1 MKTEDYKENCMNKY
15 NETRLLLCS
24 GIHEVKALF
33 FLLIFYIS
41 LDFPMERHRK
51 STTEGVIPLGLT
63 NSLNFC
69 ILRTSPLLLACASNS
84 ARTCIVS
91 GAILSKACSEYLRTL
106 ISSF

>member
-24 GIHEVKALF
+24 RIHEVKALF

-51 STTEGVIPLGLT
+51 STTEGVITLGLK

-69 ILRTSPLLLACASNS
+69 VLRTSPLLCACVSNLTR
-84 ARTCIVS
+84 ACMVS
-91 GAILSKACSEYLRTL
+91 LAILSKAYAEYLRLL

>member
-15 NETRLLLCS
+15 NETRLLRCS
-24 GIHEVKALF
+24 GIHEVRALF

-51 STTEGVIPLGLT
+51 STTEVVMPLGLT

-69 ILRTSPLLLACASNS
+69 VLRTSPLLLACASNS

-91 GAILSKACSEYLRTL
+91 GFIFLKNVQNIYEH
-106 ISSF
+106 

>member
-24 GIHEVKALF
+24 RIHGVKALL

-51 STTEGVIPLGLT
+51 STTEGVISLGLT

-69 ILRTSPLLLACASNS
+69 VPLYFWN
-84 ARTCIVS
+84 VP
-91 GAILSKACSEYLRTL
+91 L
-106 ISSF
+106 IQRELVLYPEPFFLNRAQNI

>member
-63 NSLNFC
+63 NSSNFC
-69 ILRTSPLLLACASNS
+69 ISLYFWNVPLIQRELVLYPDPFFLKHVQN
-84 ARTCIVS
+84 IY
-91 GAILSKACSEYLRTL
+91 EH
-106 ISSF
+106 